1 MKELPQIN
9 ARMIKINTER
19 RETAFKCRIL
29 PKVRFVYTLPF
40 NLAIMNRKILFV
52 SYFIA
57 AAFFSCQSNDD
68 GKPKVEVQAQT
79 IQGDSVYTMAN
90 LAVEGMM
97 CAHACGG
104 KIQQELRK
112 MPGIT
117 GTELDFIEDRKV
129 NVVHVQFDPSLTDEQ
144 KMIAKVNEI
153 VDGKYTVVGAQR
165 ITSVAK

>member
-1 MKELPQIN
+1 
-9 ARMIKINTER
+9 MIKINTER

-40 NLAIMNRKILFV
+40 NLANMNSKILV
-52 SYFIA
+52 ASCFIWM
-57 AAFFSCQSNDD
+57 AFFSCQSKEG
-68 GKPKVEVQAQT
+68 GKPKVEIQAQSIT
-79 IQGDSVYTMAN
+79 GDSAYTMAD

-112 MPGIT
+112 IPGVS

-129 NVVHVQFDPSLTDEQ
+129 NVVHVQFDPALTDEQ
-144 KMIAKVNEI
+144 KMIAVVNEI
-153 VDGKYTVVGAQR
+153 VDGKYTVVGAKR